1 MTGLTPKIISHAG
14 ASIDL
19 SQVKSFILC
28 NFASIGKR
36 NTLTIE
42 FKKRLEYV
50 FNPNTK
56 QYEKEEIND
65 LTEIEFPSYES
76 ARQHTNEL
84 EEIWQDYL
92 NDQK

>member
-1 MTGLTPKIISHAG
+1 MTSLSPKIINHAG

-19 SQVKSFILC
+19 SQVKCFILSSFI
-28 NFASIGKR
+28 SIGKP
-36 NTLTIE
+36 NTLKIE

-65 LTEIEFPSYES
+65 YTEIEFPGYDT
-76 ARQHTNEL
+76 ARQYTNEL